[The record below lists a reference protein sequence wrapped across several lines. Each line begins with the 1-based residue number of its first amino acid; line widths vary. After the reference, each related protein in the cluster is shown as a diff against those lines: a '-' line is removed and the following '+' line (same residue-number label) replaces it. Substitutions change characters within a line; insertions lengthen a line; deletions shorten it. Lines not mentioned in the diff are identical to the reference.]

1 MKTSGSCSGTS
12 PSAQR
17 TRRAA
22 SRLSLS
28 VQGRERFARADE
40 PLPAD
45 STLRRWLRA
54 ALRGDA
60 RLTLRFVDAREGRRL
75 NRDFRGRD
83 YATNVLTFDYAR
95 APVEADI
102 VLCVPVIAREARAQG
117 KRWRAHL
124 AHLVVHGALHAQGH
138 EHETE
143 AEATRMERLEVK
155 VLAALGYPDPYVP
168 QAKSM
173 STSTRRDPSPRGFRH

>member
-1 MKTSGSCSGTS
+1 MKTSGSRSGTS

-28 VQGRERFARADE
+28 VQGRERFARAAE

-83 YATNVLTFDYAR
+83 YATNVLTFDYAH
-95 APVEADI
+95 APVQADI
-102 VLCVPVIAREARAQG
+102 VLCVPVIAREARDQG

-138 EHETE
+138 EHETD

-155 VLAALGYPDPYVP
+155 VLAVLGYPDPYLP
-168 QAKSM
+168 QTTSI
-173 STSTRRDPSPRGFRH
+173 STRREPLPRGLRH

>member
-1 MKTSGSCSGTS
+1 MKTSRSRSGDS
-12 PSAQR
+12 RSAQR
-17 TRRAA
+17 TRRVT

-28 VQGRERFARADE
+28 VQGRERFARAAE

-45 STLRRWLRA
+45 TTLRRWLRA
-54 ALRGDA
+54 ALQGDA
-60 RLTLRFVDAREGRRL
+60 MVTLRFVDAREGRRL

-83 YATNVLTFDYAR
+83 YATNVLTFNYAR

-102 VLCVPVIAREARAQG
+102 VLCVPVIAREARAQHTH
-117 KRWRAHL
+117 WRAHL

-138 EHETE
+138 EHETD

-155 VLAALGYPDPYVP
+155 VLAALGYPDPYLP
-168 QAKSM
+168 RAPSGA
-173 STSTRRDPSPRGFRH
+173 TRRKRSPRGPGH

>member
-1 MKTSGSCSGTS
+1 MKPAGSRSDTS
-12 PSAQR
+12 PSVQR
-17 TRRAA
+17 TRRTL

-28 VQGRERFARADE
+28 VQGRERFARAAE

-60 RLTLRFVDAREGRRL
+60 QITLRFVDAREARRL

-95 APVEADI
+95 APVQADI
-102 VLCVPVIAREARAQG
+102 LLCVPVIAREARAQD
-117 KRWRAHL
+117 KHWRAHL
-124 AHLVVHGALHAQGH
+124 AHLVVHGALHAQGY
-138 EHETE
+138 EHETD
-143 AEATRMERLEVK
+143 ADAVRMERREAK
-155 VLAALGYPDPYVP
+155 VLAALGYPDPYP
-168 QAKSM
+168 PPARAPSH
-173 STSTRRDPSPRGFRH
+173 RRGPPPPGLRP